1 MSTLGKKCLIALSLA
16 AVSMTASAYVIGP
29 NAAFVNQGQL
39 VRAAALEYQ
48 TTQGYT
54 IVDLD
59 GVRVYDSMDGFG
71 PAGYYTFFTCR
82 NGKIAQYCP
91 PSTGG
96 YKY

>member
-1 MSTLGKKCLIALSLA
+1 MSTFGKKCLIALSLA
-16 AVSMTASAYVIGP
+16 AVSTAASAYVIG
-29 NAAFVNQGQL
+29 NSAFVSKTQL
-39 VRAAALEYQ
+39 IKAAQLEYT

-71 PAGYYTFFTCR
+71 PAGYYSYFTCR
-82 NGKIAQYCP
+82 NNSIRQYCG